1 MTTDEKP
8 PTHADLTAAGKL
20 GARLEKERAK
30 QTAKRLTPLAKQA
43 DALRELEA
51 DGVRRLE
58 NIACEYSDAV
68 RSLAGCP

>member
-1 MTTDEKP
+1 MPDDPK

-30 QTAKRLTPLAKQA
+30 QTAKRLTLLSKQA

-51 DGVRRLE
+51 DGVRRLD

-68 RSLAGCP
+68 QRLAGVK